1 MTTTGSSS
9 KRASSQ
15 PPAADPGHGPTWMQ
29 RQASSPGAAHQID
42 SGLTQSTA
50 GEAYPVLYT
59 KGAKEAVTI
68 AQDVSWS
75 GLVSQ
80 AKARVPSLPRAPR
93 ACSHAMDG
101 RGMRRRTVWT
111 SDPIMKPHRCRIG
124 LGEGSP
130 PMFNL
135 ANYTVAIAGRPVQA
149 TPDDRLVMSHRPCAG
164 DQNSIKL
171 VACSRFFL
179 VALAA
184 SDV

>member
-1 MTTTGSSS
+1 MSLQKASLAMTTTGSSS

-68 AQDVSWS
+68 AHDVSCS
-75 GLVSQ
+75 GLASQ

-101 RGMRRRTVWT
+101 CGMRRRTVWT
-111 SDPIMKPHRCRIG
+111 SGPIMKPHRCRIG
-124 LGEGSP
+124 LGRAPRRCSTCP
-130 PMFNL
+130 V
-135 ANYTVAIAGRPVQA
+135 TQRPS
-149 TPDDRLVMSHRPCAG
+149 LVDLCRQHRM
-164 DQNSIKL
+164 
-171 VACSRFFL
+171 
-179 VALAA
+179 AA
-184 SDV
+184 